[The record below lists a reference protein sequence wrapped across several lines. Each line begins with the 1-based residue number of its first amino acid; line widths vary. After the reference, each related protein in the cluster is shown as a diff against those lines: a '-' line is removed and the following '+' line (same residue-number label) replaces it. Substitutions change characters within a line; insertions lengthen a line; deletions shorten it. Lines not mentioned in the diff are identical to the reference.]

1 MKRRL
6 YRCCWGSA
14 FLSLAAQAGVMRHD
28 INVQDYRDFAENLGK
43 YKPGA
48 THVPVYR
55 KDNSL
60 DGYLD
65 FPLPDFGMVA
75 NGGYATLIS
84 PSYVA
89 GVRHNKGYKT
99 VSFGNGAKY
108 AASYKLI
115 SRNEHS
121 ESSTNYHL
129 PRLNKVVTDAAPV
142 DYVEKSVIRQAD
154 HERYSWYTRVGGG
167 TQAQISDDMQQEL
180 QLASAYAWKTAG
192 TLFGEKINFAPG
204 TLRWQNY
211 APDSPFSS
219 PFSSAILGGDSG
231 SPVFAYDSLEKKWKV
246 VGVMHAA
253 ISNKGPYQRISG
265 AEYIPD
271 GFNQD
276 IMLMNRSPE
285 ITDIAANGNIHW
297 NSAAI
302 TQGSAQWQWHGLDD
316 SYASLSPANASN
328 EALNAT
334 KDLHFNGEGGHIIL
348 DKPINLGAGNLRF
361 SADYAVSSA
370 YGRNATWVGG
380 GVEVD
385 KDRTVLWQV
394 NGLDNDALHKIG
406 AGVLHINA
414 SGVNAGALNV
424 GDGTVIL
431 DQQAD
436 ENGAKQAFSS
446 VTLVSGRPTVILNSA
461 DQLRSDHIQFGY
473 RGGTLDLNGNSL
485 SFGEINHNDDGARIV
500 NHHASQQATVTLNSN
515 KYAFLGKFGD
525 KASADRLNLIFQPD
539 NNLTVRQLAGGA
551 ELNQLAVNAGELS
564 LTGQRVYHAGKV
576 YYSNDWDEKY
586 YSANT
591 LTVAPD
597 AALTLGEHGNLTTA
611 ATLTGNARLNL
622 YARSALDGSVM
633 LTDSD
638 SVLYADIRQR
648 ASTAGE
654 LASRIDASISG
665 KGWLE
670 KQGEGRLTLNGEVTA
685 EGGIALNQ
693 GELVVNNH
701 ITSPL
706 NMAENTLLAGKGTLD
721 AVIMASG
728 ATLFPGRAQPEDKI
742 GTTLRIKNLTSS
754 SANTLALNTR
764 FSDGVTDRLLI
775 DGDLQSA
782 NDQAIMVSVNPQGI
796 WSDSDLNHNGIADN
810 HEGISLIQ
818 VGGKASADS
827 FKLAGSYVARG
838 AWAWGL
844 YAFAPGKAS
853 AEQRLLDGAGDR
865 FWDYRLQNIM
875 LSEDGNAIPA
885 PPEPQPE
892 PPPQPQPEPTPEP
905 QPEPTPQP
913 QPEPTP
919 QPEPSPEPQPE
930 PTPQPQPEP
939 TPQPQPEP
947 TPQPQPEPA
956 PETQPTPVPDK
967 VVRPAVIPQVPA
979 YISLPTAF
987 LSFEKNLLSLF
998 KAQARDDSSFFAF
1011 CYKGSDRYHTRENF
1025 QRYGYNFHSQYHGW
1039 MLGTQR
1045 TLLDREQQRAN
1056 LSVGVAWGKLSMVP
1070 QARDGVSNS
1079 QFDTLSLFSQL
1090 TWQHDSGLTLSAPF
1104 GYTHFRG
1111 KVNTD
1116 MRGRVASP
1124 TASSWHLGLDAEK
1137 TWQLGNHRVGPV
1149 AGLLYQH
1156 LQINSLRDSDNAN
1169 VSWQMQRTPL
1179 YSLGAAWRYQCERCP
1194 TQQASLGGSLRYVHR
1209 SSHTNKTRVGDST
1222 NHATFN
1228 SGKGGNG
1235 IQLAADMALNVA
1247 DNVKLTGQLQHQR
1260 KTEKEGINDWG
1271 ITGGIKV
1278 TF

>member
-28 INVQDYRDFAENLGK
+28 INVQDYRDFAENQGK
-43 YKPGA
+43 YKAGA
-48 THVPVYR
+48 VNVPLYR
-55 KDNSL
+55 RDGSL
-60 DGYLD
+60 DSQLN
-65 FPLPDFGMVA
+65 FPLPDFSMVA
-75 NGGYATLIS
+75 SQGYATLIH
-84 PSYVA
+84 PSYIA
-89 GVRHNKGYKT
+89 GVRHNGGYKT
-99 VSFGNGAKY
+99 INFGNGAQY
-108 AASYKLI
+108 AATYTLI
-115 SRNEHS
+115 NRNDHAS
-121 ESSTNYHL
+121 IDFYA

-142 DYVEKSVIRQAD
+142 ASIDKDSIVAGGS
-154 HERYSWYTRVGGG
+154 ERFPWLARVGTGRQYQINEDQKEMTQLSAAYKWKSGG
-167 TQAQISDDMQQEL
+167 LIKYEDI
-180 QLASAYAWKTAG
+180 
-192 TLFGEKINFAPG
+192 TLDSR
-204 TLRWQNY
+204 LRWINRAQT
-211 APDSPFSS
+211 
-219 PFSSAILGGDSG
+219 PFSSAGQAGDSG
-231 SPVFAYDSLEKKWKV
+231 SPIFVYDTNDSSWKLV
-246 VGVMHAA
+246 SVAVA
-253 ISNKGPYQRISG
+253 ISGNPVNYAQQTNGSFIQHDFIDAIR
-265 AEYIPD
+265 ANNTDPD
-271 GFNQD
+271 V
-276 IMLMNRSPE
+276 
-285 ITDIAANGNIHW
+285 TDKQANGDIHW
-297 NSAAI
+297 RQEILA
-302 TQGSAQWQWHGLDD
+302 QGGQQWQWHGLE
-316 SYASLSPANASN
+316 ASFNSLAPSQASN
-328 EALNAT
+328 EALDAT
-334 KDLHFNGEGGHIIL
+334 RDLRFNGEGGTIL
-348 DKPINLGAGNLRF
+348 LDQAVNMGAGKLQF
-361 SADYAVSSA
+361 SADYKVASA
-370 YGRNATWVGG
+370 ANINATWVGG
-380 GVEVD
+380 GIEVD
-385 KDRTVLWQV
+385 KAKTVLWQV
-394 NGLDNDALHKIG
+394 NGLKGDALHKVG
-406 AGVLHINA
+406 AGTLHVNA
-414 SGVNAGALNV
+414 SGINAGSLNV

-436 ENGAKQAFSS
+436 SAGNKEAFSS
-446 VTLVSGRPTVILNSA
+446 ITLVSGRPTVVLNSA
-461 DQLRSDHIQFGY
+461 DQIKSSNIQFGY

-485 SFGEINHNDDGARIV
+485 SFSDIKHNDDGARIV

-551 ELNQLAVNAGELS
+551 EINQLAVNAGELS